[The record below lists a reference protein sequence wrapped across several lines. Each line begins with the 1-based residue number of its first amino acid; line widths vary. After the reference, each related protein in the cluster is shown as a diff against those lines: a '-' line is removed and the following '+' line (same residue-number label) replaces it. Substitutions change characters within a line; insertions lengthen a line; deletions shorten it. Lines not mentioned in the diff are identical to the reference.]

1 MEIKILEI
9 AQLEFNE
16 AREFYEIEQ
25 IGLGAKFENEIKNG
39 ILRIKQFPR
48 AWPPERKETRKY
60 LTRKFPYKIVYSIQ
74 EDTIVVLAFAH
85 LHRKPNYWVDRI
97 GILTKQ

>member
-1 MEIKILEI
+1 MEIRILEI

-16 AREFYEIEQ
+16 AKEFYEIEQ
-25 IGLGAKFENEIKNG
+25 AGLGVKFEEK
-39 ILRIKQFPR
+39 IKQSLLHIQQYPQ

-60 LTRKFPYKIVYSIQ
+60 LVHKFPYKIVYSIQ
-74 EDTIVVLAFAH
+74 NKEIVVIAFAH

-97 GILTKQ
+97 K